1 MNHFIN
7 FQDYADDVGL
17 TKTDFFNPLKKASR
31 SNEKIF
37 FCQLCSRGFTRRD
50 MCIRHER
57 VHTKDFCYFC
67 AICEQG
73 FMRRYVLIKH
83 LKRIHNSD
91 DVTHVLTTKK
101 QRRDGVRN
109 YKTPLSN
116 REQVQPNRD
125 IQFAANPQS
134 SSDLSSTN
142 TNIAV
147 TKFDNASVTGK
158 SIYTKVTLEERIPI
172 VDPEVS
178 NSSPNKILPCKVHE
192 LSKEANASHQSYQ
205 NILMS
210 GSASILSHQN
220 PSPCAIIK
228 EELAIDIS
236 DPNQEITHGNQS
248 CSDKPHLKIDE
259 EANTENFNNRLI
271 IGVST
276 EDNNQRTNVEV
287 NKEIGQLDIGGN
299 VIELDRNTLEQIK
312 LGNFQVTREEEGN
325 DLRTILI
332 EKPESEEG
340 KMSFFP
346 KFFMK
351 CFSQNHLLFLRDWFF
366 ACEKPAKLL

>member
-1 MNHFIN
+1 
-7 FQDYADDVGL
+7 
-17 TKTDFFNPLKKASR
+17 
-31 SNEKIF
+31 
-37 FCQLCSRGFTRRD
+37 

-109 YKTPLSN
+109 YKAPLSN
-116 REQVQPNRD
+116 RGQVQPNRD
-125 IQFAANPQS
+125 IQFIANQQS
-134 SSDLSSTN
+134 SSGLSSTN
-142 TNIAV
+142 TNISA
-147 TKFDNASVTGK
+147 TKFDNASVAGK
-158 SIYTKVTLEERIPI
+158 NIYTKITLEERIPI
-172 VDPEVS
+172 VDPDVS
-178 NSSPNKILPCKVHE
+178 ASSPNKILPCKVYE
-192 LSKEANASHQSYQ
+192 LNKETNASHQSYQ

-210 GSASILSHQN
+210 DSASILSRQN

-236 DPNQEITHGNQS
+236 DPNQHITHGSQS

-271 IGVST
+271 IGVNT
-276 EDNNQRTNVEV
+276 EDNNRRINVEEIG
-287 NKEIGQLDIGGN
+287 NEEIGQLDIGGN

-312 LGNFQVTREEEGN
+312 LGNFQVTREEERN

-340 KMSFFP
+340 KMIFSPQSFNEMFQSKSP
-346 KFFMK
+346 F
-351 CFSQNHLLFLRDWFF
+351 LFKGLVFR
-366 ACEKPAKLL
+366 L

>member
-1 MNHFIN
+1 MNHLIN
-7 FQDYADDVGL
+7 FQDYADVGL
-17 TKTDFFNPLKKASR
+17 TKTKFFNPLKRASR
-31 SNEKIF
+31 STEKIF
-37 FCQLCSRGFTRRD
+37 FWQLCSRGFTRRD
-50 MCIRHER
+50 MSIRHER

-116 REQVQPNRD
+116 REQLQSNRD
-125 IQFAANPQS
+125 IQFVANPQS
-134 SSDLSSTN
+134 FSVLSSTN
-142 TNIAV
+142 TNISE

-158 SIYTKVTLEERIPI
+158 NIYTKVALEERIPI
-172 VDPEVS
+172 VDTEVS
-178 NSSPNKILPCKVHE
+178 TSSSNKILQCKVYE
-192 LSKEANASHQSYQ
+192 LNKETNSSQSYQ

-210 GSASILSHQN
+210 GSTSSHQS
-220 PSPCAIIK
+220 PSACAIIK

-236 DPNQEITHGNQS
+236 DPNQQITHANQS

-259 EANTENFNNRLI
+259 EENTENFNNRLT
-271 IGVST
+271 IGVNT
-276 EDNNQRTNVEV
+276 EDDNRRTHVEG
-287 NKEIGQLDIGGN
+287 NEEIGQLDIGGN

-340 KMSFFP
+340 KMSFSQ
-346 KFFMK
+346 KF
-351 CFSQNHLLFLRDWFF
+351 S
-366 ACEKPAKLL
+366 